1 MDRSTVRIILII
13 IGALVLAGVYLW
25 PSYRERVLAWWN
37 DWRARRQAG
46 GGAPGYLDGEQDERA
61 ALSTAGAY
69 GEDFLEDEDDDLP
82 PLPPNRRDSYWQREE
97 PLPPPPESPPPARPK
112 PASMHT
118 HTPPAEERRPP
129 SLSVVQL
136 SVVAVDDAFF
146 TGGELEDAF
155 EHAGLRYGE
164 MGIFHR
170 YSADHEVLFSVA
182 SMVEPGTFPVN
193 DMLNFESP
201 GVVLF
206 FQASQV
212 DDPVEVFDE
221 LVTCCHELA
230 IRLNGVEWD
239 AERRPLTTGKIVAM
253 RNALGA

>member
-25 PSYRERVLAWWN
+25 PGYRERVLAWWN

-46 GGAPGYLDGEQDERA
+46 GEESGDGEVGEGA
-61 ALSTAGAY
+61 ALSSAGAY
-69 GEDFLEDEDDDLP
+69 GEDYLAEEDDDLP

-97 PLPPPPESPPPARPK
+97 PLPPPPEAPLPVSRPK
-112 PASMHT
+112 PAPMPT
-118 HTPPAEERRPP
+118 HTPPAEERRV
-129 SLSVVQL
+129 SNLSVVQL

-155 EHAGLRYGE
+155 DYVGLRYGE

-170 YSADHEVLFSVA
+170 YGDDNKVLFSVA

-206 FQASQV
+206 FQASHV
-212 DDPVEVFDE
+212 DDPVDVFDN

-253 RNALGA
+253 RNALGG